1 MSQPPDPE
9 RYLELFDYL
18 DLDNM
23 EDRRIG
29 IHLLRN
35 YFSTVLADIADKK
48 LGAMTSINQESLE
61 KQWRQVRRKFET
73 ISGQMPEEIENLLN
87 QIMEVRDPVTHNDR
101 YDPRQSIND
110 LQAIRE
116 LAPEWRDEV
125 EELAEDYFYAWE
137 DLSPKEALIDL
148 AEQNLQRVLSSEPR
162 FDNFD
167 EEYTLTHEVAEE
179 AKRKLEQEVNPDH
192 ERIEKEL
199 VEVVRTVEG
208 LRKKVSDLEKNEMQY
223 EDYLMNSRDQMM
235 GR

>member
-73 ISGQMPEEIENLLN
+73 VSGQMPEEIENLLN
-87 QIMEVRDPVTHNDR
+87 QIMEVRDPVTHNDDMIPGKASTTYKR
-101 YDPRQSIND
+101 YENWPQNGETKS
-110 LQAIRE
+110 
-116 LAPEWRDEV
+116 
-125 EELAEDYFYAWE
+125 
-137 DLSPKEALIDL
+137 K
-148 AEQNLQRVLSSEPR
+148 NLQRPTSMPG
-162 FDNFD
+162 
-167 EEYTLTHEVAEE
+167 
-179 AKRKLEQEVNPDH
+179 
-192 ERIEKEL
+192 
-199 VEVVRTVEG
+199 RT
-208 LRKKVSDLEKNEMQY
+208 
-223 EDYLMNSRDQMM
+223 
-235 GR
+235 